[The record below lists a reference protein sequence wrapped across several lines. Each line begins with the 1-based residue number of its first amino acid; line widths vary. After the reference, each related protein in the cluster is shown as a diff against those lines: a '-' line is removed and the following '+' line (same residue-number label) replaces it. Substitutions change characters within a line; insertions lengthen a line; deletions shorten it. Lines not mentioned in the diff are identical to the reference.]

1 MLNELNDKV
10 TFAKVFASALHAD
23 RGQVYDGQP
32 YSVHLQEVVDVLL
45 RFDHID
51 KSLLAAGYL
60 HDAVEDTGIDLLTV
74 ELLFG
79 PKVKNL
85 VSALT
90 DEPGENRKI
99 RKAATYPK
107 IKATEGALIIK
118 LADRIA
124 NVEHGIATK
133 NVRMQKMYR
142 KEYDE
147 FSQNLRTLGQL
158 EEMWGHL
165 QSLHL
170 SCT

>member
-1 MLNELNDKV
+1 MELNDRV
-10 TFAKVFASALHAD
+10 AFARVFASALHAD
-23 RGQVYDGQP
+23 KGQVYDGKP
-32 YSVHLQEVVDVLL
+32 YQIHLEAVVDVLL

-51 KSLLAAGYL
+51 KNLLAAGYL
-60 HDAVEDTGIDLLTV
+60 HDVVEDTGVDLLTI
-74 ELLFG
+74 EMLFG
-79 PKVKNL
+79 GKVKNL

-124 NVEHGIATK
+124 NVEHGITTQ
-133 NVRMQKMYR
+133 NIRMQKMYK

-147 FSQNLRTLGQL
+147 FSNNLRTLGQL
-158 EEMWGHL
+158 EGMWGHL

-170 SCT
+170 RCT